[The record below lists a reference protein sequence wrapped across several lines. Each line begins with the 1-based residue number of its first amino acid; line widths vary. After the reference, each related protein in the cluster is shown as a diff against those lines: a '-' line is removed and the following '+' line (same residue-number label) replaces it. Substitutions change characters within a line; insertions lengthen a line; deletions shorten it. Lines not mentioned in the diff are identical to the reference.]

1 MPLADATTIEALSA
15 LALWLV
21 LWMALDAHT
30 RLSRALPR
38 SASGELK
45 ALSSF
50 VGGCGIWAGLCLPA
64 LVQGAA
70 PQPLS
75 AALSMAASCC
85 FMHALLTVCRMPA
98 PRWALLPV
106 VHLTAIL
113 AIAPLAGSGL
123 LAALGRHWPEL
134 LGCALAIACAPLL
147 VLWVLARP
155 RPDSPGAATLSAQ
168 SAASGAS
175 APAPFRRVDTL
186 CQVCAALLVAMAVG
200 RARDLLAPLPS
211 PLPLSALPA
220 ALTAACVVAFGVAIA
235 LWLAAGWATRQARIS
250 AQETTDRLSGLAH
263 LDTLTG
269 VSNRRGLERRMAQL
283 QQSPRLALLYLDLDG
298 FKPVN
303 DTLGHAAGDELLRVV
318 AARLE
323 SVAGKGSVARMGG
336 DEFVILLDQSLTG
349 VASSAAPLADRA
361 GALAQA
367 VVQEVSA
374 PVALGR
380 REVTVSASVGYALS
394 PGDGSV
400 ADLLECAD
408 AAMYRAKRS
417 GKNQACRFDA
427 KLDREGSE
435 QSVLLR
441 DLKAALQGGEFTLF
455 VQGRR
460 DASTLELLSVEALV
474 RWVSPDRR
482 VRQPEEFLDAI
493 HKAGLSAQL
502 TQVVLE
508 QARALA
514 QALEGTH
521 PRLRLSLNL
530 SGVEVRDPQFLARVD
545 SVLGNRTAQ
554 IGFEMPES
562 YFERFADSALAV
574 CRGLSERGYML
585 SVDGYGTG
593 NLGWG
598 ALRMLP
604 LQQVLL
610 SEDLLGDAML
620 EPSSL
625 ESVIALCVLLK
636 SYGLRVLAKGVSD
649 ANRLELARLAC
660 VDGVQGYFFEKPSAL
675 ADARW
680 LGPLCSQVDC
690 RQEGAPGTNPASAPE
705 LPQGS
710 PT

>member
-1 MPLADATTIEALSA
+1 MPLADATTIETLSA

-38 SASGELK
+38 SARGELK

-70 PQPLS
+70 PEPLS
-75 AALSMAASCC
+75 AALSLSASCC
-85 FMHALLTVCRMPA
+85 FMSVLLAVCQMPA

-106 VHLTAIL
+106 VYLTAIL
-113 AIAPLAGSGL
+113 AIVPLSGSSPV
-123 LAALGRHWPEL
+123 AAMGRHWPEL

-155 RPDSPGAATLSAQ
+155 RPDSPGGAAALGSPPTT
-168 SAASGAS
+168 SGAVT
-175 APAPFRRVDTL
+175 PYRRVDTL

-200 RARDLLAPLPS
+200 RARELLAPLPS
-211 PLPLSALPA
+211 LSLSSVPPA
-220 ALTAACVVAFGVAIA
+220 VLTAACVVAFGVAIA

-250 AQETTDRLSGLAH
+250 AQETADRLSGLAH

-283 QQSPRLALLYLDLDG
+283 QQSPWLAVLYLDLDG

-303 DTLGHAAGDELLRVV
+303 DTLGHAAGDELLRVI

-323 SVAGKGSVARMGG
+323 AVAGSGTVARMGG
-336 DEFVILLDQSLTG
+336 DEFVILLDSALTG
-349 VASSAAPLADRA
+349 VASSAAPAAERA
-361 GALAQA
+361 AALAQA
-367 VVQEVSA
+367 IVQEVSA

-380 REVTVSASVGYALS
+380 REVVVSASVGYALS
-394 PGDGSV
+394 PADGPV
-400 ADLLECAD
+400 TGLLECAD

-441 DLKAALQGGEFTLF
+441 DLRAALHGGEFTLF

-460 DASTLELLSVEALV
+460 DARTLELLSVEALV

-508 QARALA
+508 QACALA

-521 PRLRLSLNL
+521 PHLRLSLNL

-690 RQEGAPGTNPASAPE
+690 HQKGALDAAPCSSRE
-705 LPQGS
+705 PLQGS
-710 PT
+710 AG